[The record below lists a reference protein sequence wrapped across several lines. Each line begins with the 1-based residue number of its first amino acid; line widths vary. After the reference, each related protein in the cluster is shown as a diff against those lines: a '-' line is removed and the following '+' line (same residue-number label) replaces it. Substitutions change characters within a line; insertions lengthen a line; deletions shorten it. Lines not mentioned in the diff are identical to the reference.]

1 MCRTILRKIQN
12 SSVKYQNVY
21 QKPISLSFPKRRFYQ
36 RILLQTYY
44 IPAKKADQRF
54 RQFLFSPQLSQIIT
68 YKNKIDYN
76 S

>member
-1 MCRTILRKIQN
+1 MFIKSQFLYPSPKGDFTKEFFSRLIT
-12 SSVKYQNVY
+12 
-21 QKPISLSFPKRRFYQ
+21 FP
-36 RILLQTYY
+36 L
-44 IPAKKADQRF
+44 KKADQRF